1 MKAYKYIK
9 KNELGL
15 DKQGNKATFPHPQY
29 LLTYFIN
36 QFNSYFMFI
45 MKTLIDAFIC
55 KWDGDGPWMLYRD
68 KSVQCLT
75 NTHVLYVTCAI
86 IGLLLYYPVSTFI
99 YPVLQFQNKILD
111 MKYEATYIVANV
123 QAKLLILASSSFFK
137 SFGEKLFP
145 EKLQLATT
153 AAVTFA
159 LLLVNIRMRPC
170 MIKWVNLIEEEVLF
184 IVAVTNGVGFMSLV
198 SGSSYLGIFLALP
211 LIGLSVFITSFI
223 YRRIYGSKKDKASS
237 NFRKNLSMIP
247 KDKVL
252 SKSNKNI

>member
-1 MKAYKYIK
+1 MRVSRWPSSHIFSLWQKINLLAD
-9 KNELGL
+9 ELGL

-123 QAKLLILASSSFFK
+123 QAKLLILGNPSFCCP
-137 SFGEKLFP
+137 S
-145 EKLQLATT
+145 
-153 AAVTFA
+153 
-159 LLLVNIRMRPC
+159 LLL
-170 MIKWVNLIEEEVLF
+170 NLAPSKTPSF
-184 IVAVTNGVGFMSLV
+184 SM
-198 SGSSYLGIFLALP
+198 
-211 LIGLSVFITSFI
+211 LSVSLPSGF
-223 YRRIYGSKKDKASS
+223 SKPI
-237 NFRKNLSMIP
+237 KNE
-247 KDKVL
+247 
-252 SKSNKNI
+252 N